1 MKKNII
7 NMSIIKVD
15 YNLHSEEDMLS
26 RVRIHLYILKILSP
40 DIRDSKNLLE
50 DKSYSNRCDLTD
62 M

>member
-1 MKKNII
+1 
-7 NMSIIKVD
+7 MSIIKVD